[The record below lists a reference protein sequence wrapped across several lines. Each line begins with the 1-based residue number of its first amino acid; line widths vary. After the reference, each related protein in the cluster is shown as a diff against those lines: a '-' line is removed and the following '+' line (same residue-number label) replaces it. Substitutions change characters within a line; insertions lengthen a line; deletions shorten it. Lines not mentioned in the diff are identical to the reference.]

1 MHFPTFVGL
10 GQTRSTKTRFQVAIT
25 ATGFPI
31 FFFFVLFCCLSG
43 KREKKIIKKNS
54 NLQLTYVCVGE
65 QVEGLKLQKSRI
77 DPLHLFSFFF
87 LTIRNKSLNLPPPT
101 PLLPTFRYERH
112 LATSNGSNRF
122 KWHRHEF
129 RLRDEGGGIKTEKEK
144 GCVGG
149 HESIHSQQTPI
160 HDAYYFP
167 LFSFSNCVI

>member
-31 FFFFVLFCCLSG
+31 FFVLFCFLVKVG
-43 KREKKIIKKNS
+43 KREKKIIKKKNS

-87 LTIRNKSLNLPPPT
+87 LTIRNKSLNLPPIPPPPHLSLRKASRYVKRVKPVQMAPT
-101 PLLPTFRYERH
+101 
-112 LATSNGSNRF
+112 
-122 KWHRHEF
+122 
-129 RLRDEGGGIKTEKEK
+129 
-144 GCVGG
+144 
-149 HESIHSQQTPI
+149 
-160 HDAYYFP
+160 
-167 LFSFSNCVI
+167 